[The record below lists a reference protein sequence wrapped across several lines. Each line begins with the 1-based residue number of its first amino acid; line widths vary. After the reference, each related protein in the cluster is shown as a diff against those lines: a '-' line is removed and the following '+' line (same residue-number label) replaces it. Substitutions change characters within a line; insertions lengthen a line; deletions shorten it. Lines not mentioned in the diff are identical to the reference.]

1 VLATVYHDG
10 IARAINLT
18 CTTQFGKNHDKMS
31 VVMNMDR
38 LLSGSAEFHPLV
50 PERWLD
56 LEKLFGKHGAS
67 GGCWCM
73 WWRQTRAEFS
83 RKHGEPNRLA
93 FKAIVESGV
102 VPGLLAYSGG
112 QPVGWCAVEPRESY
126 PALDR
131 SRTLARVDDA
141 PVWSITCFYINT
153 HFRGRGLMRGLLLA
167 AIDWASRQGAGIVEA
182 YPVDSQVR
190 LSNASVYTGV
200 VPVFREAGFVEVL
213 RRSKGRPIM
222 RKSVS

>member
-1 VLATVYHDG
+1 
-10 IARAINLT
+10 
-18 CTTQFGKNHDKMS
+18 MS

-38 LLSGSAEFHPLV
+38 LLSGSVEFHPLV

-73 WWRQTRAEFS
+73 WWRQTRSEFS
-83 RKHGEPNRLA
+83 RQHGEPNRLA
-93 FKAIVESGV
+93 FKAVVDSGV
-102 VPGLLAYSGG
+102 VPGLLAYSDV

-131 SRTLARVDDA
+131 SRTLARIDDE
-141 PVWSITCFYINT
+141 PVWSITCFYINR
-153 HFRGRGLMRGLLLA
+153 HFRGKGLMRALLTA
-167 AIDWASRQGAGIVEA
+167 AIDWASRQGAEIVEA
-182 YPVDSQVR
+182 YPVDSQIR
-190 LSNASVYTGV
+190 LNNASVYTGV

-213 RRSKGRPIM
+213 RRSRTRPIM